1 MINDYVTE
9 LRRAVQGPDAFSL
22 RYFPLFIAISFP
34 FLVIVES
41 NTIANFTQLLDWM
54 IVKALGLV
62 GLAIFY
68 YFLRTRF
75 LLRSDKTVHLV
86 TLILLSGA
94 GGVIQGTITA
104 IAIRKIGLVDV
115 SDFWVRPLAGFFI
128 ALSWLPTNAVCMN
141 AFYTFANQRQE
152 LQEKV
157 ARLQQVR
164 FNQSGLA
171 VSIRRSIVQSIS
183 KELNLSREVA
193 KEEFENS
200 LKPESTSNISSSLLR
215 DFASTNLRELSHQLW
230 SQSNLPVAKLTKKP
244 NNLLEIYQ
252 LGLFLPPI
260 DSFFFSLTC
269 ATLIMPFAL
278 RNSPIGVVIGLAL
291 AFFLT
296 SFLSMAL
303 LSPIAAK
310 FSSVTQMAYPL
321 RVALASGFSLA
332 TFGIARHHFAPE
344 IDQRNFFIGA
354 TAFIFMSGVGLLIS
368 LAKSGIADQDEVV
381 DALAANAAR
390 EKLAIGLA
398 EVEIALISRQWAQY
412 IHGSLQAQ
420 LLAIAALLEHSS
432 EKGDT
437 RSREEAIESA
447 HALLG
452 SDFSIKDELVVRDLQ
467 QESIFRCQL
476 WGDLIDF
483 EVNCM
488 IRQDLPDVPIIKFG
502 DAVEEAI
509 TNAVRHGK
517 ATAMLI
523 DLRLNQ
529 DSDLQCTFTDN
540 GSGISS
546 DSVNGFGSA
555 IFASIT
561 NGNWSRT
568 SRGDS
573 SGTVLRLVIPAL
585 A

>member
-1 MINDYVTE
+1 MTDYVSE
-9 LRRAVQGPDAFSL
+9 LRRAVQGPDALSL
-22 RYFPLFIAISFP
+22 RYFPQFIAISFP

-41 NTIANFTQLLDWM
+41 NTIANSSQLLDWM
-54 IVKALGLV
+54 IVKALSLV
-62 GLAIFY
+62 GLASFY
-68 YFLRTRF
+68 YFLRNRF
-75 LLRSDKTVHLV
+75 LLRSDKTVHL
-86 TLILLSGA
+86 TPLILLSGA

-115 SDFWVRPLAGFFI
+115 SDFWVRPVAGFFI
-128 ALSWLPTNAVCMN
+128 ALSWLPINAVCMN

-152 LQEKV
+152 MQAKV

-164 FNQSGLA
+164 FDQSGLA
-171 VSIRRSIVQSIS
+171 VSIRKSIVQSIS

-193 KEEFENS
+193 KEEFEKS
-200 LKPESTSNISSSLLR
+200 LKIESSSEISSSLLR

-230 SQSNLPVAKLTKKP
+230 KQSNLPVAKQIKKP
-244 NNLLEIYQ
+244 SNLLEIYR

-260 DSFFFSLTC
+260 DSLFFSLTC
-269 ATLIMPFAL
+269 TTLIMPFAL
-278 RNSPIGVVIGLAL
+278 RNSPIGVAIGLTL

-303 LSPIAAK
+303 LSPIAVK
-310 FSSVTQMAYPL
+310 FSSVTQRAYPL
-321 RVALASGFSLA
+321 RIVLASGISLA
-332 TFGIARHHFAPE
+332 TFGISRHHFAPN
-344 IDQRNFFIGA
+344 IDQRNFLIGA

-368 LAKSGIADQDEVV
+368 LARPGLADQDEVV
-381 DALAANAAR
+381 AALAANAAR

-420 LLAIAALLEHSS
+420 LLAIAALLECSS

-447 HALLG
+447 HTLLG
-452 SDFSIKDELVVRDLQ
+452 SDFSLKDELVVRDLQ
-467 QESIFRCQL
+467 QESIFRCQP

-483 EVNCM
+483 EVNCL
-488 IRQDLPDVPIIKFG
+488 IRQDLPGVPIIKFG

-517 ATAMLI
+517 ATAILI
-523 DLRLNQ
+523 DLRLN
-529 DSDLQCTFTDN
+529 DAGDLQCTFTDN
-540 GSGISS
+540 GAGIPE
-546 DSVNGFGSA
+546 DSVNGIGSA

-561 NGNWSRT
+561 GGNWSRT
-568 SRGDS
+568 NRTDGP
-573 SGTVLRLVIPAL
+573 GTVLQLVVPMST
-585 A
+585 